1 MNTIIKNG
9 LLLLETEAGFVT
21 QPGTVY
27 IIGDRI
33 ASVDKM
39 PEGFAADKV
48 IDAENK
54 LVMPGLTNCHTHTY
68 MALFRNL
75 ADDVAFDEWLF
86 RRVMPLEDKLT
97 PEDAY
102 WGAMLSCTEML
113 KTGTTSFLDMHMFQG
128 KTAQAAVDSGIRGV
142 ISRGLVGEGNDA
154 GGATRI
160 REALE
165 EAEQFKDC
173 PTLSFMLGPHAIYTC
188 DTDYLGIVMETAKQ
202 HNLPLHIHLSETRY
216 EVSECIKNHGCSP
229 VKYLNN
235 MGFFDQHTVAAH
247 CVYVDEED
255 RRILAERGVFAA
267 LNPKSN
273 MKLGNG
279 FAPVAQM
286 LEQGVNTCLGTDSAA
301 SNNSLDL
308 FSEMNFTALI
318 HKGTA
323 ESAQSVSAQQVLK
336 MATSG
341 GAAALGL
348 SCGKLEVGRLADI
361 VLLDLN
367 RPQFCPRHNLP
378 AALCYSANGSE
389 VDTVLVVGNVVVEQG
404 KLTQFDETEIY
415 RKAQE
420 AILRVQN

>member
-27 IIGDRI
+27 ITGDRI

-128 KTAQAAVDSGIRGV
+128 KTAQAAVNSGIRGV

-154 GGATRI
+154 GGAARI

-255 RRILAERGVFAA
+255 RRILAEKGVFAA

-348 SCGKLEVGRLADI
+348 SCGKLEAGCLADI

-389 VDTVLVVGNVVVEQG
+389 VDTVLVGGNVVVEQG

>member
-188 DTDYLGIVMETAKQ
+188 DTDYLRIVMETAKQ

-255 RRILAERGVFAA
+255 RRILAEKGVFAA

-348 SCGKLEVGRLADI
+348 SCGKLEVGCLADI

-389 VDTVLVVGNVVVEQG
+389 VDTVLVGGNVVVEQG

-415 RKAQE
+415 RKVQE

>member
-27 IIGDRI
+27 IAGDRI

-154 GGATRI
+154 GGAARI

-216 EVSECIKNHGCSP
+216 EVSELS
-229 VKYLNN
+229 
-235 MGFFDQHTVAAH
+235 
-247 CVYVDEED
+247 
-255 RRILAERGVFAA
+255 
-267 LNPKSN
+267 
-273 MKLGNG
+273 
-279 FAPVAQM
+279 
-286 LEQGVNTCLGTDSAA
+286 
-301 SNNSLDL
+301 
-308 FSEMNFTALI
+308 LI
-318 HKGTA
+318 H
-323 ESAQSVSAQQVLK
+323 
-336 MATSG
+336 
-341 GAAALGL
+341 
-348 SCGKLEVGRLADI
+348 I
-361 VLLDLN
+361 
-367 RPQFCPRHNLP
+367 
-378 AALCYSANGSE
+378 
-389 VDTVLVVGNVVVEQG
+389 
-404 KLTQFDETEIY
+404 
-415 RKAQE
+415 
-420 AILRVQN
+420 

>member
-1 MNTIIKNG
+1 MATRQVTIK
-9 LLLLETEAGFVT
+9 
-21 QPGTVY
+21 
-27 IIGDRI
+27 
-33 ASVDKM
+33 
-39 PEGFAADKV
+39 
-48 IDAENK
+48 
-54 LVMPGLTNCHTHTY
+54 
-68 MALFRNL
+68 
-75 ADDVAFDEWLF
+75 DVAKQLNTSVGSVSKALTGKPGISDET
-86 RRVMPLEDKLT
+86 RKKIIDTAK
-97 PEDAY
+97 
-102 WGAMLSCTEML
+102 EMGYTANRSAQCL
-113 KTGTTSFLDMHMFQG
+113 ARKPINIAIVYPYAWEQYFNDIITG
-128 KTAQAAVDSGIRGV
+128 
-142 ISRGLVGEGNDA
+142 
-154 GGATRI
+154 I

-173 PTLSFMLGPHAIYTC
+173 PALSFMLGPHAIYTC
-188 DTDYLGIVMETAKQ
+188 DTDYLGIVIETAKQ

-389 VDTVLVVGNVVVEQG
+389 VDTVLVGGNVVVEQG

>member
-27 IIGDRI
+27 ITGDRI

-154 GGATRI
+154 GGAARI

-247 CVYVDEED
+247 CVHVDEED
-255 RRILAERGVFAA
+255 RRILAEKGVFAA

-389 VDTVLVVGNVVVEQG
+389 VDTVLVGGNVVVEQG